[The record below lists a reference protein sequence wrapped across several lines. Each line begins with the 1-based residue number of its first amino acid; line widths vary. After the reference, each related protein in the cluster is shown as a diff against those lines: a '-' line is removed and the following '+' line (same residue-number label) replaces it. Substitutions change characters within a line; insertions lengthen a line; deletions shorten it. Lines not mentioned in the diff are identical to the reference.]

1 MEGLLKKGAS
11 GLTVLIFLLTLLPGT
26 GYSRPDTGLVQD
38 PGRGLSHIADV
49 TEIAVDLDLQKL
61 DPPVPILFVAAS
73 PDLSETA
80 RRWQIVMLEA
90 RAFWRNMLGAL
101 PDGGLF
107 LVDSASWA
115 ALTTGL
121 EYGFPGVRVRTRRD
135 GVLTLLAFEEATAF
149 AEAAEGVFRA
159 APLAMRGPL
168 LARDLASVAG
178 AARYSSAWV
187 WVQLGESLAE
197 GLRIRADLWW
207 QRRLIGATAAWM
219 FLGSPRGRELAPDDL
234 HALQAWG
241 WFIGSYFQRI
251 AVSLSSAMTSPPS
264 GKQYEVLEFDAR
276 LLNMG
281 RAIWLQYG
289 TEAFERIRRAWPHGV
304 AFKQLQDILDAL
316 WAQMPELKDW
326 EMVLLDPR
334 NVDLKEG

>member
-1 MEGLLKKGAS
+1 MEGLLKKGAL
-11 GLTVLIFLLTLLPGT
+11 GLTVLITLLTLLLGT
-26 GYSRPDTGLVQD
+26 GYSRPDNGFFQD
-38 PGRGLSHIADV
+38 PDIGLSHIADV
-49 TEIAVDLDLQKL
+49 TEIVVDLDLQKL
-61 DPPVPILFVAAS
+61 DPPVPILFVDAS
-73 PDLSETA
+73 PDISEA
-80 RRWQIVMLEA
+80 AHRWQMVMLEA

-101 PDGGLF
+101 SDGGLL
-107 LVDSASWA
+107 LVDSPNWVI
-115 ALTTGL
+115 LTNGL
-121 EYGFPGVRVRTRRD
+121 EHGFPGVSVKTRQD
-135 GVLTLLAFEEATAF
+135 GVLAMLAFEEATAF
-149 AEAAEGVFRA
+149 AEAAEGIFRI

-168 LARDLASVAG
+168 LARNLASVAG

-187 WVQLGESLAE
+187 WVQLGEGLAD

-219 FLGSPRGRELAPDDL
+219 FLGSSRGRELAPDDL

-251 AVSLSSAMTSPPS
+251 AVGLSSALTSPPS

-289 TEAFERIRRAWPHGV
+289 TEAFERMRRAWPHGV
-304 AFKQLQDILDAL
+304 AFDQLQDILDAL

-326 EMVLLDPR
+326 EKVLLDPR
-334 NVDLKEG
+334 NVDLVE